1 MRQFPNAL
9 LLALLITSMALWIRS
24 YSRFDAIS
32 ALGFGILSESGE
44 VYVVKLQM
52 SDGSGYVNGK
62 AGKRGRFE
70 VEMGLKN
77 RPWLPIRTWTSGGRR
92 SVSVQSWATTGAIA
106 TLLWWRWR
114 RRTKTEAPGFA
125 VVTREAS

>member
-24 YSRFDAIS
+24 YSRFDAVS

-52 SDGSGYVNGK
+52 SDESDYVNGK
-62 AGKRGRFE
+62 AGKYGRFE
-70 VEMGLKN
+70 V
-77 RPWLPIRTWTSGGRR
+77 
-92 SVSVQSWATTGAIA
+92 A
-106 TLLWWRWR
+106 
-114 RRTKTEAPGFA
+114 
-125 VVTREAS
+125 